1 MPESATDTQ
10 LENLLAYRDVDMTD
24 EDLFVVDVM
33 RGVRKQRMTRRL
45 ILLSFGLVGAMFGL
59 FGAVLLSDAINN
71 LFTDAIPATR
81 AMQAVL
87 LVSGIAAFYVWVMG
101 DDLALER

>member
-10 LENLLAYRDVDMTD
+10 LENLLAYRDVDMPD

-59 FGAVLLSDAINN
+59 VGAVLLSDAINN